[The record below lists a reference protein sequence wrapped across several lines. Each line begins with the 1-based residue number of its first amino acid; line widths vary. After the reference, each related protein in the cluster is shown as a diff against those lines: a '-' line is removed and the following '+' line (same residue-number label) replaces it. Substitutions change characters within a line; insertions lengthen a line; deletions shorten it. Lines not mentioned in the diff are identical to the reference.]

1 MIGFT
6 TTETT
11 RGFSF
16 ASRRIR
22 GRRNKKGVVPI
33 RSLKA
38 ATSALVT
45 AAALATFALPAAAL
59 DIYEPD
65 SHYHQAPNGLLS
77 ALATEE
83 GEEVQAKVGAKGAE
97 LVSTNPQYANAVV
110 MMGANGKLH
119 ADVYIK
125 LQRVLRLQGDDGVV
139 ANAIATR
146 LNKAFAGGTL
156 RADRILPAR
165 RGKDY
170 VIMLDRQPLVTI
182 DRKLAAAQGAK
193 PGGLV
198 LKWMDNIRLACGG
211 VPFATT
217 ASRGA
222 VPIGGT
228 MVGHAS
234 WYGPGFHGRRA
245 ADGSRFDQN
254 AMTAAH
260 KTLPFGTLLLVT
272 NPRNKKSVIVRITD
286 RGPYIPGRV
295 LDLSAA
301 AAREIG
307 ISGVGNVRMDILR
320 P

>member
-1 MIGFT
+1 MTLG
-6 TTETT
+6 
-11 RGFSF
+11 
-16 ASRRIR
+16 
-22 GRRNKKGVVPI
+22 
-33 RSLKA
+33 LM
-38 ATSALVT
+38 T
-45 AAALATFALPAAAL
+45 AAAVTTFALPAAAL

-65 SHYHQAPNGLLS
+65 SRYHQAPDGLLS
-77 ALATEE
+77 ALADEE
-83 GEEVQAKVGAKGAE
+83 GEEIQAKVGARGAE
-97 LVSTNPQYANAVV
+97 LVASNPQYANAVV
-110 MMGANGKLH
+110 MMDAAGKLH

-125 LQRVLRLQGDDGVV
+125 LQRVLRLKGDDGAT

-146 LNKAFAGGTL
+146 LNKAFANGSL
-156 RADRILPAR
+156 RADKILPAR
-165 RGKDY
+165 RGHQY
-170 VIMLDRQPLVTI
+170 VIMLGREPLVMI
-182 DRKLAAAQGAK
+182 DAKLAAAQGAK
-193 PGGLV
+193 PGALV

-222 VPIGGT
+222 VPLGGT

-272 NPRNKKSVIVRITD
+272 NPRTKQSVIVRITD

-301 AAREIG
+301 AARSIG
-307 ISGVGNVRMDILR
+307 ITGVGNVRMDILR